1 MEGPETAL
9 QQIAELLRRE
19 DTVISSHVVEPS
31 QRPALGPLAASGPRC
46 AADPARYSFIVESI
60 REGFLLHYETPRL
73 LTDHDQDLALL
84 AGDYLYALGLQRL
97 AELRDGDSVRE
108 LSDLISICAAC
119 QAEGSAAAIPAL
131 WLATAVAVGCGGSEV
146 HQAAKDAA
154 RSGRAEAADAL
165 LESAL
170 QAAAAAGLEAE
181 LDRAAE
187 SIDLAFPRPA
197 DRG

>member
-1 MEGPETAL
+1 
-9 QQIAELLRRE
+9 
-19 DTVISSHVVEPS
+19 
-31 QRPALGPLAASGPRC
+31 
-46 AADPARYSFIVESI
+46 
-60 REGFLLHYETPRL
+60 
-73 LTDHDQDLALL
+73 
-84 AGDYLYALGLQRL
+84 
-97 AELRDGDSVRE
+97 
-108 LSDLISICAAC
+108 
-119 QAEGSAAAIPAL
+119 
-131 WLATAVAVGCGGSEV
+131 VAVGCGGSEV